1 MRKMHVRLALTA
13 AALAAAMG
21 SASAA
26 DIAEGYGRGGIK
38 DGPVGIP
45 VPVPIPIPESFSW
58 YVRIDAGVGFKSAPS
73 VSESGLASSL
83 GRPRSAAD
91 DLVPGSLV
99 TALGPIDSDFD
110 MSANFSLGVG
120 YYFTPNLRGDITVNT
135 HGRGET
141 KQLGSYS
148 YQIQQSNDPNI
159 QRTIVGTA
167 EDRSIL
173 RSVTTMANVYYD
185 ILPRGRFTP
194 YIGAGLGFSV
204 NEMERKLTGTEYCVA
219 SMGLAQNCTNINQIF
234 YQDYKSNE
242 KSHSVTLA
250 ASGTAGVAI
259 QISNGTLLDLNY
271 RVTYIGG
278 TQAELKGTS
287 SVLTY
292 GDTVE
297 HALRAGLRWNI
308 Q

>member
-21 SASAA
+21 NAGAA

-45 VPVPIPIPESFSW
+45 VPVPIPVPESFNW
-58 YVRIDAGVGFKSAPS
+58 YVRIDAGVGFKAAPS
-73 VSESGLASSL
+73 VSESGLASAF

-91 DLVPGSLV
+91 DLVPGSLAV
-99 TALGPIDSDFD
+99 SLGPIESDFD

-141 KQLGSYS
+141 KQLGNYT
-148 YQIQQSNDPNI
+148 YDTTNFDG
-159 QRTIVGTA
+159 TITRVINGTA

-194 YIGAGLGFSV
+194 YIGAGLGFSI
-204 NEMERKLTGTEYCVA
+204 NEMERKLTGTEVCVA
-219 SMGLAQNCTNINQIF
+219 SIGLAQNCTAINQIF
-234 YQDYKSNE
+234 YQDYKTNE

-250 ASGTAGVAI
+250 ASATAGVAV

-271 RVTYIGG
+271 RATYIGG

-287 SVLTY
+287 SVLTF